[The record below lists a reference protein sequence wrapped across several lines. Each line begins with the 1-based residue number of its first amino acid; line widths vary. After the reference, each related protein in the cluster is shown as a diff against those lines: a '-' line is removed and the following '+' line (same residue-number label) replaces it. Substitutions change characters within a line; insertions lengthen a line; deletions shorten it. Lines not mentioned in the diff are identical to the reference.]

1 MIVEYIGKAFGLPIA
16 IAVALL
22 FLAWKQGNAGKD
34 KPDALL
40 MLTTRL
46 DAIERGVSAVDS
58 QVKAVDGKVTKVDS
72 EIANVRERV
81 ARIEGKLDL

>member
-16 IAVALL
+16 IAAALL
-22 FLAWKQGNAGKD
+22 FLAWKQGNTGKD

-46 DAIERGVSAVDS
+46 DAIERGVS
-58 QVKAVDGKVTKVDS
+58 AVDGKVTKVDS